1 MDFTS
6 VSMFQATLL
15 PIKSEKLNDMDALL
29 GKRKL
34 QRLTKKV
41 EKVNRLITP
50 EEIEKTVKH
59 LSIKKDAMAQD
70 LQKSS
75 V

>member
-1 MDFTS
+1 
-6 VSMFQATLL
+6 
-15 PIKSEKLNDMDALL
+15 MDALL

-50 EEIEKTVKH
+50 EEIGKTVKH

-70 LQKSS
+70 L
-75 V
+75 